1 MKEPTMANELENSIR
16 SAAEKVA
23 KYIADAATMTVE
35 TSYVEIGPSATTSFD
50 QARPAAR
57 TVVKLDGDSSSVL
70 PLRSTA
76 DDSLEIDS
84 SLFAIHER
92 NVQTAIEY
100 RAKIL
105 SSVIGI
111 LLPARRS

>member
-1 MKEPTMANELENSIR
+1 MPSELESSIR
-16 SAAEKVA
+16 NAAEKVA

-35 TSYVEIGPSATTSFD
+35 TSYVEIGGNAATGFD
-50 QARPAAR
+50 AARPAAR
-57 TVVKLDGDSSSVL
+57 TIVKLDGDNASVL
-70 PLRSTA
+70 PLRVTN
-76 DDSLEIDS
+76 DNSLEIDA

-100 RAKIL
+100 RSKIL

-111 LLPARRS
+111 LMPGRR